1 MIMRKFFKS
10 QKGFTVLESI
20 VAILILSISVSGVF
34 AAVQQGL
41 SQNTMAKDQIKAFY
55 LAQEGVEI
63 LRNQRDNNQ
72 LQIIGSFD
80 TERHWLAGI
89 AEKPSDPCYFDRVCR
104 VDAINMSIT
113 SCGTKTSGATCPNL
127 KQDSTSHL
135 YGYSSGS
142 NTNFRRDI
150 ELEQVNADEVEVT
163 VTVSWT
169 KGIFQRE
176 FSAKAH
182 LFNWVKPI
190 EPI

>member
-1 MIMRKFFKS
+1 MRKFFKS

-20 VAILILSISVSGVF
+20 VAILILSISISGVF

-55 LAQEGVEI
+55 LAQEAVEI
-63 LRNQRDNNQ
+63 LRNRRDNNQ
-72 LQIIGSFD
+72 LYIIDSFD
-80 TERHWLAGI
+80 VDEHWLSGI
-89 AEKPSDPCYFDRVCR
+89 AENSGDPCYFDKVCR
-104 VDAINMSIT
+104 ADATNMSLA

-127 KQDSTSHL
+127 KQDSTSLL

-142 NTNFRRDI
+142 NTNFRREI
-150 ELEQVNADEVEVT
+150 ELEQINANEVEVT
-163 VTVSWT
+163 VTVTWT

-176 FSAKAH
+176 FSSKTH

-190 EPI
+190 